1 MTLKNRILSIAIG
14 GSILVALVCLVGFY
28 LVDSYKHDGIE
39 HTRILDARALLDSQL
54 VARLNTMRQEIRALT
69 RNRGIAKALKR
80 RDEAALAEA
89 ASPSFNRTS
98 SSGSLDAMIIADSH
112 GMPLFSTLKPLLG
125 GAASELLARVAGTK
139 KIEHDLVEAVAGRPA
154 LMLAFPLYSR
164 GKMKGIGAY
173 LTWIENITASLA
185 STGNT
190 EVVLWN
196 GANEIVHASDPELGA
211 AIHEQAVAGTPD
223 WSTIHV
229 GERHFS
235 STYFPLKSHEDLPVA
250 SIAILHD
257 VSDSHGRVVLAGS
270 IQAVVTGLTIITI
283 IALLWLLISRAFTPV
298 GHAARAVANITAG
311 DLRTDIVA
319 LKGDNEVLDMLDG
332 IRQMRERL
340 RRVIHSINELTGQ
353 LNSATSESADAIR
366 RIDAGARRQQ
376 ADTQSVA
383 EAMDQMTRTVR
394 EVEENAVGAE
404 ESAKCAEKQAGK
416 SRDVMAATLDAMQ
429 LLSSE
434 VSASAAAIDAVN
446 QESEAIGQI
455 LNVIQSIAEQTNLLA
470 LNAAIEAARAGEQG
484 RGFAVVADE
493 VRSLA
498 NRTQDATTEIRG
510 MIETLRKSTH
520 AAVGIMRTNQQRAE
534 ASVGDVAT
542 ADTAIDAINQ
552 GIGRITGKNRQIVA
566 ISHEHGEATRAI
578 TERVHSI
585 SQIAIQTAEQAAH
598 SAAASE
604 NLTQLADR
612 LRNAISHFRL

>member
-14 GSILVALVCLVGFY
+14 GSVLVALVCLVGSY

-39 HTRILDARALLDSQL
+39 QTQILDARALLDSQL
-54 VARLNTMRQEIRALT
+54 NARLNPMRQEIRALT
-69 RNRGIAKALKR
+69 RNRGIAKALKQ
-80 RDEAALAEA
+80 RDAAALAEA
-89 ASPSFNRTS
+89 VSPTFNRTS
-98 SSGSLDAMIIADSH
+98 SMGTLDAMIIADSH
-112 GMPLFSTLKPLLG
+112 GVALFSTLKQPLG
-125 GAASELLARVAGTK
+125 EAATALLARVAMTK
-139 KIEHDLVEAVAGRPA
+139 KIDHDLVEAIAGRPA

-173 LTWIENITASLA
+173 VTWIANVATSIGAS
-185 STGNT
+185 GNT

-196 GANEIVHASDPELGA
+196 DANERVHASDPELAEA
-211 AIHEQAVAGTPD
+211 ARKQAIAGTPD

-229 GERHFS
+229 GKRHFS
-235 STYFPLKSHEDLPVA
+235 STYFPLKSVEDLPVA

-257 VSDSHGRVVLAGS
+257 ISTSHGRVVLAGS
-270 IQAVVTGLTIITI
+270 IQAIVTGLTIVAV

-298 GHAARAVANITAG
+298 GLAAKAVANISAG
-311 DLRTDIVA
+311 DLNTDIVEP
-319 LKGDNEVLDMLDG
+319 KGDNEVLDMLNA
-332 IRQMRERL
+332 IRHMRERL
-340 RRVIHSINELTGQ
+340 RCVIRSINELTGQ
-353 LNSATSESADAIR
+353 LNSATSESAEAIR
-366 RIDAGARRQQ
+366 QIDAGARQQQ

-383 EAMDQMTRTVR
+383 EAMDQMNRSVH
-394 EVEENAVGAE
+394 EVEDNAVSAE
-404 ESAKCAEKQAGK
+404 ESAKCAEKQAGS
-416 SRDVMAATLDAMQ
+416 SREVMNTTLGAMQ

-434 VSASAAAIDAVN
+434 VSASAAAIDEVN

-552 GIGRITGKNRQIVA
+552 GIGRITEKNRHIVA
-566 ISHEHGEATRAI
+566 ISREHGEATRAI
-578 TERVHSI
+578 TERVHNI
-585 SQIAIQTAEQAAH
+585 SQVAVHTAEQAAH

-604 NLTQLADR
+604 HLTQLADR
-612 LRNAISHFRL
+612 LQSTISHFRL

>member
-14 GSILVALVCLVGFY
+14 GSVLVALVCLVGSY

-39 HTRILDARALLDSQL
+39 QTQILDARALLDSQL
-54 VARLNTMRQEIRALT
+54 NARLNPMRQEIRALT
-69 RNRGIAKALKR
+69 RNRGIAKALKQ
-80 RDEAALAEA
+80 RDAAALAEA
-89 ASPSFNRTS
+89 VSPTFNRTS
-98 SSGSLDAMIIADSH
+98 SMGTLDAMIIADSH
-112 GMPLFSTLKPLLG
+112 GVALFSTLKQPLG
-125 GAASELLARVAGTK
+125 EAATALLARVAMTK
-139 KIEHDLVEAVAGRPA
+139 KIDHDLVEAIAGRPA

-173 LTWIENITASLA
+173 VTWIANVATSIGAS
-185 STGNT
+185 GNT

-196 GANEIVHASDPELGA
+196 DANERVHASDPELAEA
-211 AIHEQAVAGTPD
+211 ARKQAIAGTPD

-229 GERHFS
+229 GKRHFS
-235 STYFPLKSHEDLPVA
+235 STYFPLKSAEDLPVA

-257 VSDSHGRVVLAGS
+257 ISTSHGRVVLAGS
-270 IQAVVTGLTIITI
+270 IQAIVTGLTIVAV

-298 GHAARAVANITAG
+298 GLAAKAVANISAG
-311 DLRTDIVA
+311 DLNTDIVEP
-319 LKGDNEVLDMLDG
+319 KGDNEVLDMLNA
-332 IRQMRERL
+332 IRHMRERL
-340 RRVIHSINELTGQ
+340 RCVIRSINELTGQ
-353 LNSATSESADAIR
+353 LNSATSESAEAIR
-366 RIDAGARRQQ
+366 QIDAGARQQQ

-383 EAMDQMTRTVR
+383 EAMDQMNRSVH
-394 EVEENAVGAE
+394 EVEDNAVSAE
-404 ESAKCAEKQAGK
+404 ESAKCAEKQAGS
-416 SRDVMAATLDAMQ
+416 SREVMNTTLGAMQ

-434 VSASAAAIDAVN
+434 VSASAAAIDEVN

-552 GIGRITGKNRQIVA
+552 GISRITEKNRHIVA
-566 ISHEHGEATRAI
+566 ISREHGEATRAI
-578 TERVHSI
+578 TERVHNI
-585 SQIAIQTAEQAAH
+585 SQVAVHTAEQAAH

-604 NLTQLADR
+604 HLTQLADR
-612 LRNAISHFRL
+612 LQSTISHFRL